1 MVYLGVGCKRRL
13 AWVRLRGNIARQDA
27 REEFAARRDIPR
39 VSTMSTA
46 SKLRSD
52 LGHPVI
58 DADGHWQEFRPV
70 VEQALDKIGGEPAAR
85 AFRANGERQ
94 RRSLAMNVEQRRA
107 ENRAQ
112 ESFWGVPTRN
122 TRDRAT
128 AMMPALLYERL
139 DEFGIDFAVLFPT
152 AGMGLTR
159 GDDDEARVA
168 ACRAFN
174 IYQAELFAPFPDR
187 IAPAAMIPTH
197 TPDEAIAELEHAVSE
212 LGFKVVMLNSM
223 VERPVARGSGSR
235 IDMLGLDSDYDYDP
249 LWRKCLEL
257 KVSPTFH
264 RGSRGRAFRNSP
276 SNFCYNHIGHFAAA
290 SEAVCKAIFLGG
302 VTRRFPDLNFGFLEG
317 GVGFACLLLADL
329 MGHWNIRNGEAL
341 AYTDPA
347 NLDMGLLRELAEK
360 YASVSFSD
368 AIAKGRGIGTNN
380 GSDTTGGVDD
390 LDDYAACGIRDKED
404 FLDLFVKPFFFGCEA
419 DDPANAWAFNREF
432 NPGNAEMKAMFG
444 ADIGHFDVQ
453 DMTDVLPE
461 AYELVEEGKM
471 DRDQFKHFV
480 LDNPVRFWGEA
491 NPDFFAG
498 TSVAETAKQVLAGD

>member
-1 MVYLGVGCKRRL
+1 
-13 AWVRLRGNIARQDA
+13 
-27 REEFAARRDIPR
+27 
-39 VSTMSTA
+39 MSTA
-46 SKLRSD
+46 SKLRSE

-70 VEQALDKIGGEPAAR
+70 VEDALEKIGGEPAVR

-174 IYQAELFAPFPDR
+174 IYQADLFAPFPDR

-235 IDMLGLDSDYDYDP
+235 IDMLGLDSAYDYDP

-276 SNFCYNHIGHFAAA
+276 SNFCYNHVGHFAAA

-302 VTRRFPDLNFGFLEG
+302 VTRRFPDLNFAFLEG
-317 GVGFACLLLADL
+317 GAGFACLLLADL
-329 MGHWNIRNGEAL
+329 VGHWNIRNGEAL

-347 NLDMGLLRELAEK
+347 NLDMGLLRELAAK

-368 AIAKGRGIGTNN
+368 AIARGRGIGTNN
-380 GSDTTGGVDD
+380 GPDTTGGVDD
-390 LDDYAACGIRDKED
+390 LDDYAACGIRGKED
-404 FLDLFVKPFFFGCEA
+404 FLDLFVKPFYFGCEA
-419 DDPANAWAFNREF
+419 DDPANAWAFNRAF

-444 ADIGHFDVQ
+444 SDIGHFDVQ
-453 DMTDVLPE
+453 DMTGVLPE
-461 AYELVEEGKM
+461 AYELVEEEKI
-471 DRDQFKHFV
+471 DRDQFKRFV
-480 LDNPVRFWGEA
+480 LDNPVRFWGET
-491 NPDFFAG
+491 NPGFFDG
-498 TSVAETAKQVLAGD
+498 TSVAETAKQILAGD